1 MATNQEEIEVLQD
14 ELDIVQESIKNNLKF
29 GVESTI
35 GTTGATNGVKFVPLR
50 ELIPLRTDIEN
61 KLAVRGLFE

>member
-1 MATNQEEIEVLQD
+1 MATNQEEIEELQD
-14 ELDIVQESIKNNLKF
+14 ELDTVKESINNNLKF

-50 ELIPLRTDIEN
+50 ELIPHRTNLEN
-61 KLAVRGLFE
+61 QLAVRGLFE